1 MKALLINT
9 DFFPWGQR
17 NEYYMG
23 GDDYYKM
30 NFLPLTAEEYAAFC
44 YVAFRAG
51 GNAQTNLYMPCL
63 ANDFKRKLGTVEA
76 LLTTVEKKMWDDEW
90 GMSLKKISSSWG
102 KLKVPFTSYEIIG
115 GFDPQ
120 YSEFG
125 YSYCTE
131 LKAEKYFRLEEF
143 CRSSGIAMAN
153 SLWVYQ
159 ALKASL
165 TVTRYS
171 IHDVVYGG
179 STSFVALKKMTGFSQ
194 KMCKGCLQILTDC
207 GLVVKEFSEGKD
219 AFVYALSGNSND
231 LLTVKEAVESNAITV
246 DTNSI
251 KE

>member
-1 MKALLINT
+1 
-9 DFFPWGQR
+9 
-17 NEYYMG
+17 
-23 GDDYYKM
+23 
-30 NFLPLTAEEYAAFC
+30 
-44 YVAFRAG
+44 
-51 GNAQTNLYMPCL
+51 
-63 ANDFKRKLGTVEA
+63 
-76 LLTTVEKKMWDDEW
+76 
-90 GMSLKKISSSWG
+90 
-102 KLKVPFTSYEIIG
+102 
-115 GFDPQ
+115 
-120 YSEFG
+120 
-125 YSYCTE
+125 
-131 LKAEKYFRLEEF
+131 
-143 CRSSGIAMAN
+143 MAN

-159 ALKASL
+159 ALKTSL